1 MYIIFD
7 WNFVS
12 KHFGNMFV
20 TMLELKNVRNK
31 LESGLT
37 YILLSIIFDWNF
49 VSKHFGNMF
58 VTMLELKNVRN
69 KLESGLTYVR
79 VLEGNLVLTYFLRD

>member
-1 MYIIFD
+1 MFKISVNVSLSDVNSPAQWYVHNFD

-37 YILLSIIFDWNF
+37 YALLSLG
-49 VSKHFGNMF
+49 KHLG
-58 VTMLELKNVRN
+58 
-69 KLESGLTYVR
+69 S
-79 VLEGNLVLTYFLRD
+79 